1 MEYTEMFETLTL
13 VFRTVFKNE
22 QLTIQPDYTANE
34 VDGWDSLTHI
44 VLIAEIEDK
53 FAIKFKLKEL
63 NKMNN
68 VGMMLEIIQSKLNQ

>member
-1 MEYTEMFETLTL
+1 MFETLTL